1 VFSQSK
7 SVDPS
12 APTTPA
18 RPPCASC
25 QAETPSRC
33 YRFDTPTGP
42 IVKCGLCA
50 LRHRP
55 LVLNSLKTA
64 ALVGTVLTAINQGNV
79 LLHGA
84 ITVAV
89 LARIALTYLVPYLV
103 ATSGALAATRVR
115 PRLDR
120 AAAQ

>member
-1 VFSQSK
+1 MYAQTTAA
-7 SVDPS
+7 DAS
-12 APTTPA
+12 AATTPA

-25 QAETPSRC
+25 QAEASRRC

-55 LVLNSLKTA
+55 LVLNALKTA
-64 ALVGTVLTAINQGNV
+64 ALVGTALTAINQGDV

-84 ITVAV
+84 IAGAV
-89 LARIALTYLVPYLV
+89 LAKMGLTYLVPYLV
-103 ATSGALAATRVR
+103 STSGALAATRVR

-120 AAAQ
+120 AVGQ